1 MASNNI
7 NLKKIRNL
15 KRLLE
20 FRQRDIDEFGR
31 KIADTHVKQIFNGLD
46 ADGKEF
52 APYTNQ
58 YAKNK
63 SAGKFKSQVTR
74 QVKPPNLTLTGDML
88 KSFKYIRGKG
98 GKAELEIDYG
108 IEDSTQAKKLLDNQR
123 GRFKVSSGKT
133 ISRPDKKRVVAR
145 PNKLGPMVES
155 LIGAMFASV
164 IARNITRILKRQTVI
179 TYEI

>member
-52 APYTNQ
+52 APY
-58 YAKNK
+58 
-63 SAGKFKSQVTR
+63 
-74 QVKPPNLTLTGDML
+74 
-88 KSFKYIRGKG
+88 
-98 GKAELEIDYG
+98 
-108 IEDSTQAKKLLDNQR
+108 
-123 GRFKVSSGKT
+123 
-133 ISRPDKKRVVAR
+133 
-145 PNKLGPMVES
+145 
-155 LIGAMFASV
+155 
-164 IARNITRILKRQTVI
+164 
-179 TYEI
+179 